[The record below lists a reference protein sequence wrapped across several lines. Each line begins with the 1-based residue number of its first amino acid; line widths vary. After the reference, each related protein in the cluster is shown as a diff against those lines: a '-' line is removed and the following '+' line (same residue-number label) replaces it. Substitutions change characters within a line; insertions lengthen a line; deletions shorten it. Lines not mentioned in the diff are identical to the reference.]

1 MWLAYSKAAVSLLQ
15 PDTVP
20 QNQNQ
25 APTYLYK
32 RITDQLSILETR
44 DATSR
49 HYNYKTRQEASG
61 ALRQVPGAVA
71 RLDLAER
78 SWCWRAA
85 KTYHTLPVGIK
96 NLVKQ
101 AKFKEELKAWVMKN
115 VEP

>member
-1 MWLAYSKAAVSLLQ
+1 MPCMLAW
-15 PDTVP
+15 
-20 QNQNQ
+20 
-25 APTYLYK
+25 
-32 RITDQLSILETR
+32 ITDQLSILETILE
-44 DATSR
+44 TSS

-61 ALRQVPGAVA
+61 VLRQVPGAEA

-78 SWCWRAA
+78 CWCWRAA

-101 AKFKEELKAWVMKN
+101 AKFKVELKAWVMKN

>member
-1 MWLAYSKAAVSLLQ
+1 MKECGWLTVKQLLVYHSLIQLHKTILQ
-15 PDTVP
+15 
-20 QNQNQ
+20 Q

-32 RITDQLSILETR
+32 RITDQLSILETILE
-44 DATSR
+44 TSS

-61 ALRQVPGAVA
+61 VLRQVPGAEA

-78 SWCWRAA
+78 SWCW
-85 KTYHTLPVGIK
+85 IK

-101 AKFKEELKAWVMKN
+101 AKFKVELKAWVMKN